1 VAAKAV
7 VLYAD
12 AFEGHGVL
20 HQLLRTV
27 AFPTILVTRSQ
38 PTERSGSEAEGCTWV
53 SVPDVPMTRVGQVK
67 LALLVCLARQV
78 LQRGDRV
85 VCLTGVDGS
94 AVLDTLMVLNL
105 DTEPELFA
113 TLGTVPRGSDVR
125 PEVFERTL
133 GLAVQLA
140 TEGREGRPVGTIFV
154 LGDEAQVLLQS
165 RNLILNPFRGY
176 AEAER
181 NLLDPALEETLK
193 EFAALDGAFLVR
205 GDGVVLAAGTQ
216 LLPHAA
222 PGELTAGLGTRHGA
236 AAAIT
241 ASTGA
246 VAVTISQ
253 STGTVSIFKSGRMIT
268 SIHPPVS
275 GSRVAGRQAGL
286 QGGSP
291 SAAGRNTWEFP
302 HPEASCEIEHGAPSV
317 A

>member
-1 VAAKAV
+1 
-7 VLYAD
+7 
-12 AFEGHGVL
+12 
-20 HQLLRTV
+20 
-27 AFPTILVTRSQ
+27 
-38 PTERSGSEAEGCTWV
+38 
-53 SVPDVPMTRVGQVK
+53 
-67 LALLVCLARQV
+67 
-78 LQRGDRV
+78 
-85 VCLTGVDGS
+85 
-94 AVLDTLMVLNL
+94 VLDTLMVLNL

-181 NLLDPALEETLK
+181 NILDPALEETLK
-193 EFAALDGAFLVR
+193 EFAALDGAFVVR

-222 PGELTAGLGTRHGA
+222 PCELTAGLGTRHGA

-275 GSRVAGRQAGL
+275 GSRVARREAGP

-291 SAAGRNTWEFP
+291 SAAGGSTWEFP
-302 HPEASCEIEHGAPSV
+302 HPEDRCGMEHGVPSV